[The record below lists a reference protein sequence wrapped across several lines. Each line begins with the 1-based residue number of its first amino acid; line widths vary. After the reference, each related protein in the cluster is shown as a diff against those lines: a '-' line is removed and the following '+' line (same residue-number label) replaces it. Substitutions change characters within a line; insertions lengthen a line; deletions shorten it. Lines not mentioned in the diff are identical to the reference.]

1 MKDTRRARMSLG
13 LLLAA
18 ALVLMTVDHRA
29 GDDSP
34 LSSLRGAGTAL
45 FGTAESAGA
54 GVVRPVGQ
62 FFEAMVGAPDAQR
75 RIDALNAENQRLK
88 HDLMAQS
95 MDRRHSAEL
104 RRLLR
109 VAGTAGYRIVSAQ
122 VIARRGTPGFEEAVE
137 LDVGSADGVRSEM
150 TVLNGAGLVGRVV
163 HVGASTSTVVLLSDP
178 ASAVGARL
186 EGSNEIGVVH
196 GVGENGRLVRF
207 RLLDSTAQV
216 APGRRIVSFGSQRG
230 VPYVAGVPIGVVERV
245 EATPGELT
253 RMAYA
258 RPYADLT
265 ALDVVGVVVQAPRR
279 DPRDAVRPDTPGRPD
294 QPDSPEASRKP
305 EASRRLDLPRKG
317 V

>member
-1 MKDTRRARMSLG
+1 MSLG

-34 LSSLRGAGTAL
+34 FGPLRGAGTAL

-54 GVVRPVGQ
+54 GVIRPVGQ
-62 FFEAMVGAPDAQR
+62 FFETMVGAPDAQR

-88 HDLMAQS
+88 RDLMEQS
-95 MDRRHSAEL
+95 LDRRHSAEL

-109 VAGTAGYRIVSAQ
+109 VAGTAGYKIVSAQ

-150 TVLNGAGLVGRVV
+150 TVLNGDGLVGRVI
-163 HVGASTSTVVLLSDP
+163 HTGTSTSTAVLLSDP

-216 APGRRIVSFGSQRG
+216 APGRRIVSFGSQKG

-253 RMAYA
+253 RIAYA

-265 ALDVVGVVVQAPRR
+265 ALDVVGVVVQAPQR
-279 DPRDAVRPDTPGRPD
+279 DPRDPVRPNAPGRPNPPGESD
-294 QPDSPEASRKP
+294 RAQKP
-305 EASRRLDLPRKG
+305 EASHRLDVSRKG
-317 V
+317 A